1 MLMVRLSNG
10 ITLPKVVL
18 DAFNKSN
25 SKMLCAIHKSL
36 EDGKLTWKELR
47 TTEWDLNLTQTIIEK
62 NGWISDG
69 GEFAILD
76 EGGIVYKSNGSNF
89 ELEFDENDYMHING
103 EELVVHSHKA
113 GFIGGR
119 SKEDVDR
126 LYRKALGYGYYD
138 KDERFGEDG
147 FTSTKKEITTTD
159 FAKADKEQKI
169 TSTDLAAMEE
179 MNNKL
184 FDILMDKGEKTE

>member
-25 SKMLCAIHKSL
+25 SKMLCAIRKSL

-47 TTEWDLNLTQTIIEK
+47 YTEWDLNLTQTIIEK

-138 KDERFGEDG
+138 KDEKFGEDG
-147 FTSTKKEITTTD
+147 FTSTKKVVSSKDIAEADKGQSLTTTEV
-159 FAKADKEQKI
+159 KGINGINRNLMKKYKGKE
-169 TSTDLAAMEE
+169 
-179 MNNKL
+179 
-184 FDILMDKGEKTE
+184 EK